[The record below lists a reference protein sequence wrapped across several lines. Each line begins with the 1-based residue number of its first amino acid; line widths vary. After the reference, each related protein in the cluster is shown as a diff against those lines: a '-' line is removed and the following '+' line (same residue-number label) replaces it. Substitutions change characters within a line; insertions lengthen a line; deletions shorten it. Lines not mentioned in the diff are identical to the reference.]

1 MSIDSTGRGR
11 RSKNKPSDNRP
22 SPKKGVVTFLDV
34 LGWKGIWQRKSDPI
48 GDLETLVKQIDGAAR
63 SQSRGLSSGDSQT
76 ETSLTRVMII
86 SDTIVIFTE
95 AAIKDA
101 SRAIDLH
108 GNLCKKAIPESIRL
122 GIPVRGATSYGDVI
136 ISSENSIYA
145 GVAIDEAAAW
155 HEQGDWIGVLMAPT
169 ACFIFD
175 TSTKSS
181 WEACEP
187 PMKHGK
193 QFKTYVV
200 NWRNTEDTTFLK
212 VIKQNFCAMAPITPE
227 VEHKFS
233 NTVNFLTKTE

>member
-1 MSIDSTGRGR
+1 MSNKYSDS
-11 RSKNKPSDNRP
+11 RP

-48 GDLETLVKQIDGAAR
+48 GDLETLVKQIDSSAKN
-63 SQSRGLSSGDSQT
+63 QTRGLSSGNSKT

-108 GNLCKKAIPESIRL
+108 GHLCKKAIPESISL

-175 TSTKSS
+175 ISNKSS
-181 WEACEP
+181 WETYKP

-193 QFKTYVV
+193 QFSTYVV
-200 NWRNTEDTTFLK
+200 NWRNTEDSSFLK
-212 VIKQNFCAMAPITPE
+212 VIKQSFCVMAPITPE
-227 VEHKFS
+227 VEQKFS
-233 NTVNFLTKTE
+233 NTLKFLTNTKAST